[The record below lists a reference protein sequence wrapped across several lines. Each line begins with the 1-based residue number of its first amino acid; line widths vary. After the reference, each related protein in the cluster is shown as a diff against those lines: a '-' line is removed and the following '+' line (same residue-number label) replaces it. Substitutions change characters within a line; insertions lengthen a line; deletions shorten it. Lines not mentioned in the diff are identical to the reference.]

1 MSIFTRIQFDDEVL
15 LELHFDQTEIV
26 QKDIRWYVNPHTH
39 TSTYFLRR
47 KGILLKSRCS

>member
-26 QKDIRWYVNPHTH
+26 QKDIR
-39 TSTYFLRR
+39 
-47 KGILLKSRCS
+47 